1 MDGLVFIAALG
12 VGIAVSAWY
21 ALNEARG
28 ADGGVGIFALRGE
41 AGPAPG
47 QIDDAAAV
55 RYRAR
60 PRLAPGKRAD
70 AQPPTGVRRYRVK
83 SAERPFRDDAA
94 QADTEY

>member
-41 AGPAPG
+41 AGPAPE
-47 QIDDAAAV
+47 QTDAAAAV

-60 PRLAPGKRAD
+60 PRLAPGRRAD
-70 AQPPTGVRRYRVK
+70 PQNQTVVRRYRLK
-83 SAERPFRDDAA
+83 SAERPFRDDTV